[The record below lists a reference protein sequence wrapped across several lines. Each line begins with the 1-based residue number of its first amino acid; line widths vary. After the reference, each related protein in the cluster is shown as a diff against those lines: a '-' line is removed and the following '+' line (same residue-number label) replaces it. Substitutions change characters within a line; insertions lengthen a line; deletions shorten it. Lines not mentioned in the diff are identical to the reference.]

1 MEIVE
6 IKTLIDV
13 TNTQVSRANQG
24 TPEEYDQY
32 RNWTT
37 LLQCIGL
44 RSIIAYEGDAES
56 EIVDIKNS
64 GFGSAYKGK
73 HRVWTFRFYPDRPAA
88 FYDGNNAVGLLIEDL
103 NSVPVMQ
110 KLTETINIDRPVF
123 NTDQNSTYK
132 NTIVKAIKGTF

>member
-44 RSIIAYEGDAES
+44 
-56 EIVDIKNS
+56 
-64 GFGSAYKGK
+64 
-73 HRVWTFRFYPDRPAA
+73 
-88 FYDGNNAVGLLIEDL
+88 
-103 NSVPVMQ
+103 
-110 KLTETINIDRPVF
+110 
-123 NTDQNSTYK
+123 
-132 NTIVKAIKGTF
+132 